1 MSRSEGA
8 VTWQRAGLWPGADR
22 ALLSLQ
28 LHAFVCRA
36 AVAPKPAASSPR
48 PFEWLLEDCVRH
60 SVQWLITTEILS
72 QIILFRNFIFP
83 YFSSQF
89 AKPSEEVLW
98 EEEEILWQTGTTG
111 SQSLVC
117 AVFSLSAPSRNNSLL
132 IWYSFVLWYCQNEWN

>member
-36 AVAPKPAASSPR
+36 AAAPGPVASSPR

-83 YFSSQF
+83 YFS
-89 AKPSEEVLW
+89 KPICKTFRGGLVR
-98 EEEEILWQTGTTG
+98 EEEILWQTGTTG
-111 SQSLVC
+111 SPSLVC

-132 IWYSFVLWYCQNEWN
+132 IWYSFVLWYCQNE